1 MHKIALMVSNLSTLG
16 GTERVTANLSHMLK
30 KSYECHVI
38 TLWNNGTMAYPVDKD
53 IHLFN
58 LYPQKYRIRHM
69 LFNAVKRIRQYLK
82 DEEIEALI
90 VVGRNNG
97 IIPLLVR
104 LASSTKLIYCEHN
117 SILSYRFYN
126 ESFQVKAHR
135 HLLQF
140 LMYHVP
146 DYVVTLTEKD
156 LAFYKNKS
164 IKSCRIYNAMD
175 KRLFADV
182 VSYQADS
189 KKIVTV
195 ARIDFQKGFEYLV
208 EIAKKVLSV
217 HTDWIWDVW
226 GTGDKSYIDDVVKD
240 IEKAGLAGRLRLRGS
255 SLDMY
260 NLYNDY
266 GLYVLTSRYEGLPM
280 VLLEAKAKKLP
291 IVSFDIY
298 SGPSDIVRD
307 GVDGFLV
314 NPFDVNKMA
323 KKINMLIENK
333 SLRQRFSDAAYGN
346 LDKFKEESIVL
357 QWEALINDTLNL

>member
-1 MHKIALMVSNLSTLG
+1 MHKIALMVSNLSSLG
-16 GTERVTANLSHMLK
+16 GTERVTANLSHVLK
-30 KSYECHVI
+30 ESYECHVI
-38 TLWNNGTMAYPVDKD
+38 TLWNNGTMAYPIDKG
-53 IHLFN
+53 IPIFN
-58 LYPQKYRIRHM
+58 LYPQKYRLRYI
-69 LFNAVKRIRQYLK
+69 LLDAVKRICQYLK
-82 DEEIEALI
+82 DKEIEILI

-104 LASSTKLIYCEHN
+104 LISSTKLIYCEHN

-126 ESFQVKAHR
+126 ESFRVKTHR

-175 KRLFADV
+175 KRLFTDE

-195 ARIDFQKGFEYLV
+195 ARIDFQKGLEYLV

-217 HTDWIWDVW
+217 HTDWTWDVW
-226 GTGDKSYIDDVVKD
+226 GTGDKAYINNVIRN
-240 IEKAGLAGRLRLRGS
+240 IENAGLTGRLRLMGS

-260 NLYNDY
+260 DLYNKY

-314 NPFDVNKMA
+314 KPFDVNKMA
-323 KKINMLIENK
+323 EKINILIENK
-333 SLRQRFSDAAYGN
+333 SLRQSFSDASYGN
-346 LDKFKEESIVL
+346 LDKFKEDSITR
-357 QWEALINDTLNL
+357 QWERLINDTLDL